1 MYADIELRH
10 ADLNRGGRSILKDI
24 NWRVRPGERWILAG
38 ANGSGK
44 TQLLKLLAG
53 DVWPT
58 PSARVRRIDR
68 IDLFSES

>member
-58 PSARVRRIDR
+58 PSAR
-68 IDLFSES
+68 STTH